1 MLEFFLVVCLV
12 ITIFA
17 QARELRMW
25 RRLHGDAWKLAQEW
39 QDMAFDMQDMA
50 FDMFDKSVE
59 LQKEIKRRGER

>member
-25 RRLHGDAWKLAQEW
+25 RRLHGDARKLAQEW
-39 QDMAFDMQDMA
+39 QDMA